1 VPAARER
8 NVVHFVR
15 RAHQAV
21 VGLRWRPHQ
30 PLLTALIAGTPPRI
44 EAHNIPLAPAL
55 CLLSLAKGA
64 LCLTLARSPYV
75 SQTSRHS
82 THVHPFMQATLER
95 FLLLVVLA
103 AAALLW
109 ADAAV
114 SRSYSGA
121 CALWDARYRPD
132 TQNLPQWT
140 GGAYTDNCSTSS
152 PGAMKVPH
160 QGTV

>member
-1 VPAARER
+1 
-8 NVVHFVR
+8 
-15 RAHQAV
+15 
-21 VGLRWRPHQ
+21 
-30 PLLTALIAGTPPRI
+30 
-44 EAHNIPLAPAL
+44 
-55 CLLSLAKGA
+55 
-64 LCLTLARSPYV
+64 
-75 SQTSRHS
+75 
-82 THVHPFMQATLER
+82 MQATLER

-140 GGAYTDNCSTSS
+140 GAHVDNSRCDQAGDQANVLGQLNWYRGVAGLPNVMANATKHSQAQAVVWAYILQRCITVELVDWSQQIRLANVSALNPLFDVSGAYLYNY
-152 PGAMKVPH
+152 P
-160 QGTV
+160 QE